1 MAGVN
6 IGAVETERFSFCT
19 WSPRSQI
26 LPIET
31 NWPPEIDV
39 SYAGMYAA
47 AMMPKA
53 PSPLFPICCLPSS
66 STLISVISV
75 SYFFPLKN
83 PNPINIP
90 PNLPVTHCS
99 QPSLTNLELNYM
111 THVVCVHHS
120 SVSCAILS
128 STFGL
133 VYWTLL
139 SIFFSCAMNILCS
152 KNTSFSRQI
161 SCANTSADW
170 HRERCETHVIHMGG
184 GRLSLASG
192 TDPVGDLRI

>member
-1 MAGVN
+1 MAPEEGKKINRVEQKRGKRMAGVN
-6 IGAVETERFSFCT
+6 IGALETERFSFCT

-139 SIFFSCAMNILCS
+139 SIFF
-152 KNTSFSRQI
+152 
-161 SCANTSADW
+161 
-170 HRERCETHVIHMGG
+170 
-184 GRLSLASG
+184 
-192 TDPVGDLRI
+192 LRDEHTLQQKHQLLQTN